1 MVDAVVDNTVLT
13 NFALIKRE
21 DILMKVFDG
30 VLYTANEVLQEF
42 QLGKER
48 EILPNTDWS
57 WMRVLKIESEQE
69 EHLFERLIERLG
81 TGESACL
88 SLAVNR
94 NMKILTDDLDTR
106 NYAQRLGVSVSGT
119 IGVLVLAINKGII
132 SLEEGNK
139 FLVEMVGNGYYSPY
153 KSLDSLL

>member
-13 NFALIKRE
+13 NFALINRE
-21 DILMKVFDG
+21 DVLMKVFNG
-30 VLYTANEVLQEF
+30 VLYTSNEVLQEF

-48 EILPNTDWS
+48 GILPDIDWS
-57 WMRVLKIESEQE
+57 WMRVLKIESEHE
-69 EHLFERLIERLG
+69 DHLFERLTERLG
-81 TGESACL
+81 MGESACL

-119 IGVLVLAINKGII
+119 IGVIVLAVKKGII
-132 SLEEGNK
+132 SLEEGNNS
-139 FLVEMVGNGYYSPY
+139 LGEMVKNGYYSPY
-153 KSLDSLL
+153 KILDSLL

>member
-30 VLYTANEVLQEF
+30 VLYAANEVLQEF
-42 QLGKER
+42 ELGKER
-48 EILPNTDWS
+48 GVLPNTDWS

-69 EHLFERLIERLG
+69 EHLFERLAERLG
-81 TGESACL
+81 MGESACL

-119 IGVLVLAINKGII
+119 IGVLVLAVKKGII
-132 SLEEGNK
+132 SLEAGNK
-139 FLVEMVGNGYYSPY
+139 FLVEMVENGYYSPY

>member
-1 MVDAVVDNTVLT
+1 MVDAVVDNTVFT
-13 NFALIKRE
+13 NFALIKHE

-48 EILPNTDWS
+48 GILPDTDWS
-57 WMRVLKIESEQE
+57 WMRVLEIESEQE
-69 EHLFERLIERLG
+69 VHLFERLTERLG
-81 TGESACL
+81 LGESACL
-88 SLAVNR
+88 SFAANR
-94 NMKILTDDLDTR
+94 NIKILTDDLDTR

-119 IGVLVLAINKGII
+119 IGVLVLAVKKRSI

-139 FLVEMVGNGYYSPY
+139 FLVEMIENGYYSPY
-153 KSLDSLL
+153 KTLYSLL